1 MILVDK
7 TIKDFATRGLLIS
20 KGYAPSNVNSIS
32 YDLTLGEFLEPDKES
47 IDVMPGEFLIVKT
60 AEELNIPK
68 DITGRIGEK
77 NSLLRLGLKVDGPQY
92 QPGHVTFAFL
102 RVQNLS
108 GDVITLHQNMKIAQ
122 IYFEQLECIPDT
134 TYDQQRNASFHQED
148 EYRGYGKYDTE
159 YRKNLKS
166 FTKIKDDIEHMSTRI
181 YGNVLTLMGIIV
193 AIFSLLSINYQ
204 AFTQSNLSSNYI
216 IAMNLSLTFCI
227 AVMLGM
233 VLFLV
238 NGWGKKWFSILYILI
253 LLALGV
259 VVFMFCMIP
268 HSPA

>member
-7 TIKDFATRGLLIS
+7 TIRDLSDKGRLIS
-20 KGYAPSNVNSIS
+20 KGYTPSNVNSIS
-32 YDLTLGEFLEPDKES
+32 YDLTLGSFLEPDKDS
-47 IDVMPGEFLIVKT
+47 VDVMPGEFLMVKT

-68 DITGRIGEK
+68 NITGRISEK

-92 QPGHVTFAFL
+92 QPGHVTYAFL

-108 GDVITLHQNMKIAQ
+108 GDVITLHKNMKIAQ
-122 IYFEQLECIPDT
+122 IYFEQLEDTPET
-134 TYDQQRNASFHQED
+134 TYDLQKNASFHQED
-148 EYRGYGKYDTE
+148 EYRGYGKYDAE

-166 FTKIKDDIEHMSTRI
+166 FDKIKDDIEHMSTRI
-181 YGNVLTLMGIIV
+181 YGNVLTLMGIVV

-204 AFTQSNLSSNYI
+204 AFTHADLDSRYI

-227 AVMLGM
+227 AVMLGL

-238 NGWGKKWFSILYILI
+238 NGWGKQWFGRLYILI
-253 LLALGV
+253 LLALGTA
-259 VVFMFCMIP
+259 VFIFYM
-268 HSPA
+268 